1 MLLYRAR
8 LSHLLRS
15 CSGQL
20 RFHSTRSAGVVAPGP
35 TKEFKVVLDESSR
48 TVYVEQPLAEALGWS
63 TETPA
68 ENGVPLTLRGWEP
81 NYFVITRSG
90 SEAGQDTPSLYE
102 YSTTNVPHADELA
115 RSTID
120 SSRDPQM
127 REALDYLKER

>member
-1 MLLYRAR
+1 MLQRM
-8 LSHLLRS
+8 SFSQILRS
-15 CSGQL
+15 NPCIAPTCSISES
-20 RFHSTRSAGVVAPGP
+20 RR
-35 TKEFKVVLDESSR
+35 EFKVVLDESSR

-68 ENGVPLTLRGWEP
+68 ENSVPLTLRGWEP

-127 REALDYLKER
+127 REVLDYLKER

>member
-1 MLLYRAR
+1 MLQRM
-8 LSHLLRS
+8 SFSQIPRS
-15 CSGQL
+15 NPCIAP
-20 RFHSTRSAGVVAPGP
+20 TRSISESRR
-35 TKEFKVVLDESSR
+35 EFKVVLDESSR

-90 SEAGQDTPSLYE
+90 SEAGQDTPLYE
-102 YSTTNVPHADELA
+102 YSTTNVAHADELA

-127 REALDYLKER
+127 REVLDYLKER